1 MFRFEVVDDSHRK
14 HPDASIQL
22 PRRSSRNACAYDF
35 YCPKECLILPGET
48 VMVWTD
54 VKAVLPARYMLMLN
68 VRSSMGKHLITLA
81 NTQGWVD
88 SDYANNPDNDGNIGL
103 MLHNGGDRPYIIQAG
118 DRIAQGMIV
127 KYYMM
132 DDDFADQYREGGFG
146 STGK

>member
-14 HPDASIQL
+14 HHDTSIQL

-35 YCPKECLILPGET
+35 YCPEECLILPGET

-68 VRSSMGKHLITLA
+68 VRSSMGKYLISLA

-103 MLHNGGDRPYIIQAG
+103 MLHNGGDRPYIIHAG

-127 KYYMM
+127 KYYTM
-132 DDDFADQYREGGFG
+132 DDDFVDAQREGGFG

>member
-14 HPDASIQL
+14 HLDTSIQL

-35 YCPKECLILPGET
+35 YCPEECLILPGET

-68 VRSSMGKHLITLA
+68 VRSSMGKDLISLA

-103 MLHNGGDRPYIIQAG
+103 MLHNGGDRPYTIHAG

-132 DDDFADQYREGGFG
+132 DDDFVDTHREGGFG

>member
-14 HPDASIQL
+14 HPDTNIQL
-22 PRRSSRNACAYDF
+22 PRRGSRNACAYDF
-35 YCPKECLILPGET
+35 YCPEECLILPGET

-68 VRSSMGKHLITLA
+68 VRSSMGKYLIALA

-103 MLHNGGDRPYIIQAG
+103 MLYNGGDRPYVIHAG

>member
-14 HPDASIQL
+14 HPDTNIQL
-22 PRRSSRNACAYDF
+22 PRRGSRNACAYDF
-35 YCPKECLILPGET
+35 YCPEECLILPGET

-68 VRSSMGKHLITLA
+68 VRSSMGKYLISLA

-103 MLHNGGDRPYIIQAG
+103 MLHNRGDRPYTIHAG

-127 KYYMM
+127 KYYKM
-132 DDDFADQYREGGFG
+132 DDDFVDTHREGGFG

>member
-1 MFRFEVVDDSHRK
+1 
-14 HPDASIQL
+14 
-22 PRRSSRNACAYDF
+22 
-35 YCPKECLILPGET
+35 
-48 VMVWTD
+48 MVWTD

-132 DDDFADQYREGGFG
+132 DDDFVDTHREGGFG

>member
-1 MFRFEVVDDSHRK
+1 MFRFEVVNDSYRK
-14 HPDASIQL
+14 HPDTNIQL
-22 PRRSSRNACAYDF
+22 PRRGSRNACAYDF
-35 YCPKECLILPGET
+35 YSPEECLILPGET

-68 VRSSMGKHLITLA
+68 VRSSMGKDLISLA

-88 SDYANNPDNDGNIGL
+88 SDYANNPNNDGNIGL
-103 MLHNGGDRPYIIQAG
+103 MLHNGGDRPYIIHAG

-132 DDDFADQYREGGFG
+132 DDDFVDTQREGGFG

>member
-14 HPDASIQL
+14 HPDTNIQL
-22 PRRSSRNACAYDF
+22 PRRGSRSACAYDF
-35 YCPKECLILPGET
+35 YCPEECLILPGET
-48 VMVWTD
+48 IMVWTD

-68 VRSSMGKHLITLA
+68 VRSSMGKNLISLA
-81 NTQGWVD
+81 NAQGWVD

-103 MLHNGGDRPYIIQAG
+103 MLHNGGDRPYIIHVG

-127 KYYMM
+127 KYYTM
-132 DDDFADQYREGGFG
+132 DDDFVDTQREGGFG